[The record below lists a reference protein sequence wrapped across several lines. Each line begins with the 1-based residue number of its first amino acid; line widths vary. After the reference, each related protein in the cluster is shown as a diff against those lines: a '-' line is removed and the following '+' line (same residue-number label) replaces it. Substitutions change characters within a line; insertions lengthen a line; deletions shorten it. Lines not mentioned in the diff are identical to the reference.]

1 MTRRLAV
8 LAGLALLL
16 QSGCQ
21 NDEIR
26 SYQVAK
32 PEKIELRLLAAMFQH
47 GERTWF
53 IKLMG
58 PAAEVNE
65 HKEAFDRFLQS
76 VQFSDKTETPI
87 TWTVPEGW
95 REERGSKLRYATFHL
110 ESKNQSL
117 EVTVVALGR
126 EAGTLLANV
135 NRWRGQI
142 GLAPATQ
149 AELGKVSKEV
159 KVHGV
164 AGTLVDMA
172 GKAVPMAAMT
182 APPNPGRAAPLAAR
196 SAPEDGQASPFKYAL
211 PQGWKALGAKGAMNL
226 ATFEISD
233 GDRLARV
240 TVLPLGGQAG
250 GLVENVNRWRGQ
262 LGLDRVGDAEVRKE
276 VRQIQV
282 AGAAA
287 DYVDLLGPQTAGAER
302 QRILAVIV
310 PRGDSTWFFKMS
322 GPADLVAKQKSAF
335 EAFMSSVQFA
345 GDAGAK
351 DD

>member
-1 MTRRLAV
+1 VTHRLAA

-16 QSGCQ
+16 LTGCQ

-58 PAAEVNE
+58 PATEVNE

-95 REERGSKLRYATFHL
+95 REERGSNLRYATFHL
-110 ESKNQSL
+110 NSKKQPL

-149 AELGKVSKEV
+149 DELGKVSKEV
-159 KVHGV
+159 KIHGV
-164 AGTLVDMA
+164 AGTLVDMT
-172 GKAVPMAAMT
+172 GKAVPMAAMS
-182 APPNPGRAAPLAAR
+182 APPNAGRAAPIAAR
-196 SAPEDGQASPFKYAL
+196 PTPEDGQASAFKYTL
-211 PQGWKALGAKGAMNL
+211 PQGWKDLGAKGAMNL

-233 GDRLARV
+233 GSRLAKV

-262 LGLDRVGDAEVRKE
+262 LGLDRVGESEVRKE
-276 VRQIQV
+276 IRQIQV

-287 DYVDLLGPQTAGAER
+287 DYVDLLGPQAAGAER
-302 QRILAVIV
+302 QRILAAIV
-310 PRGDSTWFFKMS
+310 PHGDSTWFFKMS

-335 EAFMSSVQFA
+335 EAFMSSVRFA
-345 GDAGAK
+345 GGAGAK